1 MSAEIERP
9 PDAEVFAS
17 LSGGFIASL
26 SPDNTQQDNTQQL
39 AALPLGARLVLR
51 CRKDWRDATVVR
63 LSPENVTLS
72 VCAPMGRTYRVR
84 RPPDSLLSFH
94 GSIPVLGEGS
104 WRTGFARYD
113 TRW

>member
-9 PDAEVFAS
+9 PDVEVFAS
-17 LSGGFIASL
+17 LPGGLSASL
-26 SPDNTQQDNTQQL
+26 STGNSQQL
-39 AALPLGARLVLR
+39 AALPLGAHLILR

-63 LSPENVTLS
+63 LSLENVTLS
-72 VCAPMGRTYRVR
+72 VCAPSGRTYRVR

-94 GSIPVLGEGS
+94 GSIPVLGKGS
-104 WRTGFARYD
+104 WRTGLARYD